1 MEARCSTLGRYGVS
15 GVVALTLIHLLNMCV
30 EACLAQVL
38 KTQLRE
44 LVDPALGQRAP
55 LHGQIE
61 RIDHVKI
68 KFEDCSLADFFYG
81 VIYSINYGRFLIRRD
96 VLILYLTEE

>member
-1 MEARCSTLGRYGVS
+1 MI
-15 GVVALTLIHLLNMCV
+15 ALALIHLLYMCV
-30 EACLAQVL
+30 ETGLAQVL
-38 KTQLRE
+38 KTQLRK

-96 VLILYLTEE
+96 VLILYLTE